1 MTERSLSRE
10 QVDRLLD
17 AIDRGE
23 ISLDEG
29 PARPYPPRQ
38 VDLGPVRGV
47 VERWVDDAAR
57 LLENW
62 LILQVSNSM
71 TCSSAGLMPRGTIKA
86 PPAALSLVRC
96 DDEEPLVCMWDRD
109 LADAMIA
116 GMLGYTFP
124 GDGYESSDSKRSF
137 TEIDLRMLGRA
148 ATGLAQALTNSWPRG
163 DGRVFEVAQ
172 VAGDAGAL
180 GESPNKGPAMAGHVV
195 VRVGDEAVG
204 GVEFALPG
212 WIGRELRSVAE
223 ETDTVDEGAPEMRE
237 VISSLDMDVEVLV
250 PVGQFT
256 LRQLLDLREGE
267 QFELPSPLTA
277 VLRAGGVACQ
287 HGVPGII
294 DGRWAVSVGSLAE
307 GEEHADE

>member
-1 MTERSLSRE
+1 MAERSLSRE

-23 ISLDEG
+23 IQLDEG

-57 LLENW
+57 LMENW

-71 TCSSAGLMPRGTIKA
+71 TCSSAGLVPRGTVKA
-86 PPAALSLVRC
+86 PPAALSLIRC
-96 DDEEPLVCMWDRD
+96 EDEEPFLCVWDRD

-124 GDGYESSDSKRSF
+124 GDGYQSSDADRPF

-148 ATGLAQALTNSWPRG
+148 ASGLAQALTGSWPRH
-163 DGRVFEVAQ
+163 DGRVFTVEQ
-172 VAGDAGAL
+172 VAGDSGAL
-180 GESPNKGPAMAGHVV
+180 GESANKAPAMAGHVV
-195 VRVGDEAVG
+195 VRVGDAVVG

-212 WIGRELRSVAE
+212 WIGRELRTVAE
-223 ETDTVDEGAPEMRE
+223 ERDPADEGAPEMRE
-237 VISSLDMDVEVLV
+237 VISSLDMDVEILV

-256 LRQLLDLREGE
+256 LRQLLDLDEGE
-267 QFELPSPLTA
+267 QLDLPSPLSA
-277 VLRAGGVACQ
+277 LLVAGGVACKK
-287 HGVPGII
+287 GVPGII
-294 DGRWAVSVGSLAE
+294 DGRWAVSIGSVAE

>member
-1 MTERSLSRE
+1 MPERSLSRE
-10 QVDRLLD
+10 QVERLLD
-17 AIDRGE
+17 AIDKGE
-23 ISLDEG
+23 IRLDEG
-29 PARPYPPRQ
+29 PAKPYPPRQ

-47 VERWVDDAAR
+47 VERWVDDTAR

-62 LILQVSNSM
+62 LILQVSNTM
-71 TCSSAGLMPRGTIKA
+71 TCSSAGLVPRGTVKS

-96 DDEEPLVCMWDRD
+96 EDEEPLLCVWDRD

-124 GDGYESSDSKRSF
+124 GDGYQAASPDRPF

-148 ATGLAQALTNSWPRG
+148 AGGLAQALTGSWPRR
-163 DGRVFEVAQ
+163 DGRQFEVAQ

-180 GESPNKGPAMAGHVV
+180 DEPANKAPAMAGHVV
-195 VRVGDEAVG
+195 VRVGDAAVG

-212 WIGRELRSVAE
+212 WIGRELRTVAE
-223 ETDTVDEGAPEMRE
+223 EQKAVDEGAPEMRE

-256 LRQLLDLREGE
+256 LRQLLDLTEGE
-267 QFELPSPLTA
+267 QLDLSSPLSA
-277 VLRAGGVACQ
+277 VLVAGGVVCQ
-287 HGVPGII
+287 EGTPGII
-294 DGRWAVSVGSLAE
+294 DGRWAVSIGPG
-307 GEEHADE
+307 GEEHADER